1 MEDLQKW
8 IKSYPDF
15 PSKGILFRDISP
27 LLAEPSAL
35 SLLKD
40 KFLKAYIIFIKTYLS
55 LIKKNQ
61 REIFINRFLNMM
73 PIMLLA
79 RIDGKSPVEYI
90 KKQKIKKEI
99 RLLSFT
105 LLKKK
110 LKTIEQVINT
120 LNE

>member
-1 MEDLQKW
+1 TSNYGDPVFDIVFFSNHLL
-8 IKSYPDF
+8 IKSIHMPYM
-15 PSKGILFRDISP
+15 
-27 LLAEPSAL
+27 
-35 SLLKD
+35 KD